1 MPDLKKTMETADLKQ
16 RIAQGENAATEF
28 KENFDQEVIE
38 TAVAF
43 ANTNGGIIFIG
54 VSDRG
59 DISGITV
66 GKETLRDVS
75 NRIAQATEPRVIV
88 DVESVDVVEKSV
100 LVVHIAEASIKPVSV
115 RGRCYKRV
123 GNSNRVMSPQEIAQ
137 MYLNATGQ
145 SWDQLLVTR
154 AGIDD
159 IDEKKVEW
167 YLTRRETTRN
177 VAKPQ
182 DMSQTAL
189 LRNIDGLSDEDI
201 PTHAGILFFSKYPQ
215 RFFQNAQLRVVRF
228 KGISVTHP
236 VINRLDC
243 SGALWEMVDA
253 AEEFI
258 RKNIRL
264 LSLRT
269 SRSFQRDDKF
279 EYPLAALREAI
290 INALIHRNYQKHSDV
305 RVFIFDNR
313 VEIINPGTFPEGVS
327 PDTPVHEPVNPI
339 LSRFMYDIGFIE
351 RYGSGIRMMKRL
363 SAEWGNKEPRYEF
376 HPLQTTIIFDS
387 PIQESTFVEID
398 DISEQLNERQ
408 KNAFS
413 YVQRHGQITRKEY
426 IEINHV
432 SVRIAYEELKDLTN
446 KGLLHVVGKGRGT
459 KYVQKVND

>member
-1 MPDLKKTMETADLKQ
+1 MEIANLKQ
-16 RIAQGENAATEF
+16 RITQGENTTTEF

-38 TAVAF
+38 TTVAF
-43 ANTNGGIIFIG
+43 ANTHGGVILIG
-54 VSDRG
+54 VSDKGEIR
-59 DISGITV
+59 GITI
-66 GKETLRDVS
+66 GKETLRNWS

-88 DVESVDVVEKSV
+88 EVESVAVEGQSV
-100 LVVHIAEASIKPVSV
+100 LLVHIAETSIKPISV

-137 MYLNATGQ
+137 MHLQSVGQ
-145 SWDQLLVTR
+145 SWDQLLVTS

-159 IDEKKVEW
+159 IADKKVEW

-182 DMSQTAL
+182 DMSLTAL
-189 LRNIDGLSDEDI
+189 LRNIDGLSDEET
-201 PTHAGILFFSKYPQ
+201 PTHAGILFFGKYPQ

-228 KGISVTHP
+228 KGTSVTHP
-236 VINRLDC
+236 VIDRLDC

-269 SRSFQRDDKF
+269 SKSFQRDDKF

-327 PDTPVHEPVNPI
+327 PDAPVHEPVNPI
-339 LSRFMYDIGFIE
+339 LSQFMYDVGFIE

-363 SAEWGNKEPRYEF
+363 SEEWGNKEPSYEL
-376 HPLQTTIIFDS
+376 HPLETKIIFDS
-387 PIQESTFVEID
+387 PIQESTFIEID

-408 KNAFS
+408 KKALFHVEKN
-413 YVQRHGQITRKEY
+413 GQIATKEY
-426 IEINHV
+426 VEINRV
-432 SVRIAYEELKDLTN
+432 SRQTAYAELRDLTN
-446 KGLLHVVGKGRGT
+446 KGLFTAIGKGRGT
-459 KYVQKVND
+459 RYVRKVTD

>member
-1 MPDLKKTMETADLKQ
+1 METADLKQ
-16 RIAQGENAATEF
+16 RITQGENTTTEF

-38 TAVAF
+38 TTVAF
-43 ANTNGGIIFIG
+43 ANTHGGIILIG
-54 VSDRG
+54 VSDKGEIR
-59 DISGITV
+59 GITI
-66 GKETLRDVS
+66 GKETLSDVS

-88 DVESVDVVEKSV
+88 EVESVAVEGQSV
-100 LVVHIAEASIKPVSV
+100 LLVHIAETSIKPISV

-137 MYLNATGQ
+137 MHLNTVGQ
-145 SWDQLLVTR
+145 SWDQLLVTS

-159 IDEKKVEW
+159 IADKKVEW

-182 DMSQTAL
+182 DMSLTAL
-189 LRNIDGLSDEDI
+189 LRNIDGLSDEEI
-201 PTHAGILFFSKYPQ
+201 PTHAGILFFGKYPQ

-228 KGISVTHP
+228 KGTSVTHP
-236 VINRLDC
+236 VIDRLDC
-243 SGALWEMVDA
+243 SGALWEMVNA

-269 SRSFQRDDKF
+269 SKSFQRDDKF

-327 PDTPVHEPVNPI
+327 PDAPIHEPVNPI
-339 LSRFMYDIGFIE
+339 LSQFMYDVGFIE
-351 RYGSGIRMMKRL
+351 RYGSGIKMMKRL
-363 SAEWGNKEPRYEF
+363 SEEWGNKAPRYEL
-376 HPLQTTIIFDS
+376 HPLETKIIFDS
-387 PIQESTFVEID
+387 PIQESTFIEID

-408 KNAFS
+408 RNALFH
-413 YVQRHGQITRKEY
+413 VQKSGQIATKEY
-426 IEINHV
+426 VEINHV
-432 SVRIAYEELKDLTN
+432 SRRVAYEELRDMTD
-446 KGLLHVVGKGRGT
+446 KGLLSMIGKGRGT
-459 KYVQKVND
+459 KYVRKVNN

>member
-1 MPDLKKTMETADLKQ
+1 METADLKQ
-16 RIAQGENAATEF
+16 RITQGENTTTEF

-38 TAVAF
+38 TTVAF
-43 ANTNGGIIFIG
+43 ANTHGGVILIG
-54 VSDRG
+54 VSDKGEIR
-59 DISGITV
+59 GITI
-66 GKETLRDVS
+66 GKETLSDVS

-88 DVESVDVVEKSV
+88 EVESVAVEGQSV
-100 LVVHIAEASIKPVSV
+100 LLVHIAETSIKPISV

-137 MYLNATGQ
+137 MHLNTVGQ
-145 SWDQLLVTR
+145 SWDQLLVTS

-159 IDEKKVEW
+159 IADKKVGW

-182 DMSQTAL
+182 DMSLTAL

-201 PTHAGILFFSKYPQ
+201 PTHAGILFFGKYPQ

-228 KGISVTHP
+228 KGTSVTHP
-236 VINRLDC
+236 VIDRLDC
-243 SGALWEMVDA
+243 SGALWEMVNA

-264 LSLRT
+264 LSFRT
-269 SRSFQRDDKF
+269 SKSFQRDDKF
-279 EYPLAALREAI
+279 EYPLEALREAI

-313 VEIINPGTFPEGVS
+313 VEITNPGTFPEGVS
-327 PDTPVHEPVNPI
+327 PDAPVHEPVNPI
-339 LSRFMYDIGFIE
+339 LSQFMYDVGFIE

-363 SAEWGNKEPRYEF
+363 SEEWGNKEPRYEF
-376 HPLQTTIIFDS
+376 HPIETKIIFDS
-387 PIQESTFVEID
+387 PIQETTFIEID

-408 KNAFS
+408 KNALFH
-413 YVQRHGQITRKEY
+413 VEKNGQIATKEY
-426 IEINHV
+426 VEINRV
-432 SVRIAYEELKDLTN
+432 SRQTAYAELRDLTN
-446 KGLLHVVGKGRGT
+446 KGLFTAIGKGRGT
-459 KYVQKVND
+459 RYIRKVTD